1 MAKRSRKA
9 RKNNTSPVK
18 PITSAPVAQK
28 TQKVQKTP
36 KARVV
41 KTVDF
46 AQEYVYVYG
55 DMRTIAIVTAL
66 MVVAVFALSFVF

>member
-18 PITSAPVAQK
+18 PVTNVAV
-28 TQKVQKTP
+28 TQKASKTRTE
-36 KARVV
+36 KA
-41 KTVDF
+41 VDF

-66 MVVAVFALSFVF
+66 MVVVVFALSFVF